1 MFEPIFHSF
10 PFLILSVLLSGAAAW
25 WCAPTRNGRKPWGWI
40 LLRWSTLLLLGWIL
54 ARPSSF
60 RMETETFPGSVF
72 VLADTS
78 RSMEIQDAEEG
89 PAPAVHGTSDAS
101 APSPFGPKDRFSA
114 MKEALARSSKELG
127 TMAQN
132 VQTEVFAWDQ
142 TLHPLELGTDGRI
155 AFPERA
161 SGDGSALGFSLLE
174 ILQRSSGRKVLG
186 VVLLSDGAQRAL
198 PPQDALPQTAAQR
211 FQQLGIPLYS
221 VTFGS
226 DRQRSQTQD
235 AAVEDFLT
243 AQRVFVETEV
253 TVSGRIR
260 LEGLEGREIPVELLV
275 ENASGKME
283 TAARTTIQ
291 ADSGNATLPVQLSW
305 VPKEPGEVKV
315 TLRVPPQ
322 NGEVS
327 DANNQ
332 MDAYVSVVKSGLR
345 VLYLEGA
352 FRPETGFLRRSLDA
366 AEEIQLDLVR
376 LQRRNALGT
385 GRDPVLQKLLREEY
399 AVILLGDVN
408 AACFHPEDLALLE
421 EKIMQGTGL
430 LTLGGLENYA
440 EGGYAETPFAKI
452 LPVVLDPAGNSNG
465 KFQQNAHWN
474 QPIQMKLTPAGKLH
488 LALALDSDAAF
499 SEQLWSRLPR
509 LDGANRF
516 TEWKPGAVILASDR
530 TPEGQE
536 IPLLLEH
543 SYGRGRVM
551 AMAADSTWRWH
562 LGGFEEAHR
571 RFWRQ
576 VVFWLANKESTLDGT
591 VSLILPQ
598 RRFPQGQK
606 ISFHVSAR
614 LSNGKTV
621 PIPAQNS
628 PEESWTAFIES
639 TDGTQIPIPLTPEK
653 NVMAGAIST
662 PLPPGEFMLHAA
674 VTHQGQKI
682 GESKCRFQVFHHD
695 LEMDRA
701 QAEPQLMASLALST
715 GGKAVKPDELGT
727 LWKQLAE
734 NREELKIER
743 RIEMPL
749 WDRWWWL
756 ALLITALTLEWIL
769 RKRAGAV

>member
-10 PFLILSVLLSGAAAW
+10 PLLILSLLLSGAAAW
-25 WCAPTRNGRKPWGWI
+25 WCTPSKNGRKPWCWI
-40 LLRWSTLLLLGWIL
+40 LLRWCTLLLLGWIF

-60 RMETETFPGSVF
+60 TIETETFPGNVF
-72 VLADTS
+72 ILADTS
-78 RSMEIQDAEEG
+78 RSMEI
-89 PAPAVHGTSDAS
+89 SDDGKEA
-101 APSPFGPKDRFSA
+101 KTRFSA
-114 MKEALARSSKELG
+114 MKEALTHSSAEFG
-127 TMAQN
+127 AMAQS

-142 TLHPLELGTDGRI
+142 TLHPLELEADGKI
-155 AFPERA
+155 HFPNRPTGGE
-161 SGDGSALGFSLLE
+161 SALGASLLE
-174 ILQRSSGRKVLG
+174 ILQKSAGRKVLG
-186 VVLLSDGAQRAL
+186 VVLLSDGAQRSL
-198 PPQDALPQTAAQR
+198 PPRDALPQTAAQR
-211 FQQLGIPLYS
+211 FRQLGIPLYS

-226 DRQRSQTQD
+226 DRQKSQTLD
-235 AAVEDFLT
+235 AAVEDFLA

-253 TVSGRIR
+253 TVTGRIR
-260 LEGLEGREIPVELLV
+260 LEGLANQKVPVELLV
-275 ENASGKME
+275 ENADGKME

-305 VPKEPGEVKV
+305 IPKEPGEVKV
-315 TLRVPPQ
+315 SLRVPPQ

-327 DANNQ
+327 AANNQ
-332 MDAYVSVVKSGLR
+332 MDAFVTVVKSGLR
-345 VLYLEGA
+345 VLYLESA
-352 FRPETGFLRRSLDA
+352 FRPETGFLRRALDA

-385 GRDPVLQKLLREEY
+385 EREPVLQNLLREEY
-399 AVILLGDVN
+399 AVILLGDVS
-408 AACFHPEDLALLE
+408 ADCFHPEDLALLE
-421 EKIMQGTGL
+421 EKIAQGTGL

-440 EGGYAETPFAKI
+440 EGGYAETPLAQI
-452 LPVVLDPAGNSNG
+452 LPVVLQPAGNSGGNA
-465 KFQQNAHWN
+465 QQNAHWN

-488 LALALDSDAAF
+488 LALALDPDAAF
-499 SEQLWSRLPR
+499 SEQLWSRLPK

-551 AMAADSTWRWH
+551 AMAADSTWQWH
-562 LGGFEEAHR
+562 LGGFEDAHR

-576 VVFWLANKESTLDGT
+576 MVFWLANKESTLDGT

-614 LSNGKTV
+614 LSNGKAL
-621 PIPAQNS
+621 PLPAQNS
-628 PEESWTAFIES
+628 PDENWTAFIGS
-639 TDGTQIPIPLTPEK
+639 ADGTQIPIPLTPEK
-653 NVMAGAIST
+653 NVMAGTIST

-715 GGKAVKPDELGT
+715 GGRAVKPEELGT

-743 RIEMPL
+743 KIETPL

-756 ALLITALTLEWIL
+756 ALLIAFLTLEWIL